1 MNVQTQLQPATD
13 TRKLI
18 PIKEATHMLGMKDVR
33 VTKRLIHEGRLKAKV
48 IGRNILI
55 TSRSLNE
62 FTDYK
67 C

>member
-1 MNVQTQLQPATD
+1 
-13 TRKLI
+13 
-18 PIKEATHMLGMKDVR
+18 MLGMKDVR

-67 C
+67 G